1 MDAPGGFSA
10 MGTTAAGP
18 ELRLGGAHQG
28 RRHLGGQGMP
38 AAARRA
44 GDDIGVG
51 QVPLPVG
58 HLGLDLGIA
67 RQGCQFHGRFLTCAA
82 APLFM
87 AWPRRLL
94 PDYYSLF
101 V

>member
-1 MDAPGGFSA
+1 M
-10 MGTTAAGP
+10 
-18 ELRLGGAHQG
+18 
-28 RRHLGGQGMP
+28 GMP

-58 HLGLDLGIA
+58 QLGLDLGIA

-82 APLFM
+82 APPFHGM
-87 AWPRRLL
+87 AATVTSRLL
-94 PDYYSLF
+94 
-101 V
+101 